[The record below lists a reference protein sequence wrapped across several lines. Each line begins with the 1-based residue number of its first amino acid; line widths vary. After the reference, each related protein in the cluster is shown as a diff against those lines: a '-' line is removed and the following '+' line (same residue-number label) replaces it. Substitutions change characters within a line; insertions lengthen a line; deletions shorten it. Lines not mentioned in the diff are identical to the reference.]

1 VPPSVADSLLAASEL
16 GPFFTIARAAA
27 RDASQRWRPLAQLG
41 TADGREVL
49 AAQLTVTGAL
59 LGTEERRTIASILQL
74 GAAAALCSPLLAVAA
89 LEGYVP
95 ALTPENV
102 DFCYPTRGPMQLM
115 LNDTVPASTKADL
128 LPELAD
134 QLISVALNGLLA
146 PFTEALTA
154 VERLPEQ
161 TLAGNAFS
169 SLAAAARLIEPWAA
183 GRRARAL
190 VDLMARRSPLLAGAG
205 DLHWQQPGD
214 DPHSR
219 REYFRRRNCC
229 LFYRIPG
236 AGTCGDCIL
245 D

>member
-1 VPPSVADSLLAASEL
+1 MPRSVADSLLTAAEL
-16 GPFFTIARAAA
+16 GPFFTIAPAAA
-27 RDASQRWRPLAQLG
+27 PDASQNWRPLTDLE
-41 TADGREVL
+41 TAAGREVL
-49 AAQLTVTGAL
+49 DAQLGVTGAL
-59 LGTEERRTIASILQL
+59 LGTEERRTVASILQL

-95 ALTPENV
+95 ALAPQTL
-102 DFCYPTRGPMQLM
+102 DFCYPTRGPLQLA
-115 LNDTVPASTKADL
+115 LHAIAPASTHPAL

-134 QLISVALNGLLA
+134 QLISVALDGLLA
-146 PFTEALTA
+146 TFTEALTA
-154 VERLPEQ
+154 VEPLPEQ

-169 SLAAAARLIEPWAA
+169 SLAAAARLIEPPAA

-205 DLHWQQPGD
+205 ELHWQQPGG
-214 DPHSR
+214 HQ
-219 REYFRRRNCC
+219 YFRRHNCC